1 MEERLK
7 LVKEDK
13 EKEKMIK
20 SNKLYISENN
30 IRIKHM
36 REENAREYKI
46 NLKLE
51 KMNKKRELIKEKKE
65 KEIKENNEKRKIK
78 EDIIKDKQIMM
89 ERLKDIM
96 NCGQEF
102 TKDEV
107 NDYVLNGIK
116 PKIKTKEDE
125 NKKFL
130 DTNKNRSSLNKEK
143 VDEYDGQEAFITELP
158 EN

>member
-1 MEERLK
+1 
-7 LVKEDK
+7 
-13 EKEKMIK
+13 
-20 SNKLYISENN
+20 
-30 IRIKHM
+30 
-36 REENAREYKI
+36 
-46 NLKLE
+46 
-51 KMNKKRELIKEKKE
+51 MNKKRELIKEKKE